1 MSALLR
7 LFEYLPWHHKPR
19 QKHDWLR
26 EQNMCSQHHI
36 PRVADPQNATVVYC
50 PQCRMLEHRAR
61 LHPDVSDV
69 PTKALSDRPL
79 RFGPGPAHNAV
90 DFRSQF
96 ETDNPPPF
104 ADAWLNSA
112 VRAES
117 APVTSLVEM
126 SPEHTAEHQTPGL
139 HWLKYNRYNARQ
151 LNGEL
156 PRQNKPDA

>member
-69 PTKALSDRPL
+69 PTKVLSERPL
-79 RFGPGPAHNAV
+79 SFESGPAHEAV
-90 DFRSQF
+90 DYRSQF
-96 ETDNPPPF
+96 EKDKPHPF
-104 ADAWLNSA
+104 PDWLNSA
-112 VRAES
+112 RDAWAASVEP
-117 APVTSLVEM
+117 PVEL

-139 HWLKYNRYNARQ
+139 HWLKYKRYNARQ